1 MEHLKGALLFLIIP
15 LLAACGA
22 QSLRLREVVL
32 YQNGIGYF
40 EREGSVSGGFALRLA
55 EHEVDDVIK
64 TLTVVG
70 ADGSATLAA
79 VIPNDPPEPIRA
91 TDSESG
97 EELPPPP
104 RRTTELEVSVGDAQ
118 QDVRVSYAVP
128 TPSWSAVYRVVLPEQ
143 GEEALLQAW
152 AVVHNASGEDWE
164 NVNLTLAT
172 GSPFTY
178 AVDLRTPRFVARPD
192 ASGNFVTPVL
202 RGTVG
207 STQSRDDGDNVA
219 AEQDRCPLE
228 PEDVDGFQDE
238 DGCPDPDNDGDRILD
253 VDDMC
258 PGDPETYNGI
268 EDEDGCPDRGRVV
281 VSESRIVILDK
292 IYFTNGSSRIQ
303 SRSLPIVDAVAAT
316 LVGNSGIHVAIEG
329 HAHTGERGA
338 GSLARRRAEV
348 VRDALVS
355 RGVTGAR
362 LSVTSHGSSQPMGDA
377 ERNRR
382 VSFNVTRNDESSA
395 DATRAGAARAPSRP
409 ARPSA
414 APAVRSAPG
423 ISVASLSR
431 RPSAGALSSG
441 QSDETRYALHAP
453 VTVPA
458 ESSTLVA
465 IVNERVPGQEIL
477 LFRPDP
483 NAPASRTA
491 PFRAARLQNQSGL
504 QLVRGPV
511 ALFARGTFVGE
522 GVISTLNAGESTFIP
537 FAIDASTRVSAVP
550 ESHREPH
557 RITSIVRGVMTVSE
571 WDIRTTRY
579 DIRAGERTPSRLVIH
594 HARTPG
600 YELIDAPTGTEESGG
615 AVVVPIDITAGGNAE
630 LTLVERRARPGRH
643 ALLHGSVDALEV
655 YFSGEHLPAELQ
667 AQLAELLT
675 LRQDVARMDDELRDI
690 RAQQSI
696 QGRRLSELQGSLGAI
711 ERSTGA
717 AQLRRDLQQRL
728 REATAASEALTVRE
742 AALAAERAEANVRLT
757 EAVAAVSMEAEEP

>member
-1 MEHLKGALLFLIIP
+1 MDHLKCAFLLLFIP

-40 EREGSVSGGFALRLA
+40 EREGSVSGSFALQLA
-55 EHEVDDVIK
+55 EHEVDDVMK

-79 VIPNDPPEPIRA
+79 VIPNDPPAPIRA
-91 TDSESG
+91 TDPESG
-97 EELPPPP
+97 EAPPPEV

-128 TPSWSAVYRVVLPEQ
+128 TPSWSAVYRVVLPEE

-164 NVNLTLAT
+164 DVDLTLAT

-202 RGTVG
+202 RGTVA
-207 STQSRDDGDNVA
+207 STQSRDDGDAVVG
-219 AEQDRCPLE
+219 EQDRCPLE
-228 PEDVDGFQDE
+228 PEDMDGFQDD

-258 PGDPETYNGI
+258 PGEPENYNGI
-268 EDEDGCPDRGRVV
+268 EDQDGCPDRGRVM
-281 VSESRIVILDK
+281 VSESQVVILEK
-292 IYFTNGSSRIQ
+292 IYFTNGSSSIQ
-303 SRSLPIVDAVAAT
+303 ARSLPIVDAIAAT
-316 LVGNSGIHVAIEG
+316 LVGNPGIYVAVEG
-329 HAHTGERGA
+329 HAHTAERGS
-338 GSLARRRAEV
+338 GSLSRRRAEV
-348 VRDALVS
+348 VRDALLA
-355 RGVTGAR
+355 RGVSAGR
-362 LSVTSHGSSQPMGDA
+362 LTVTSHGTSRPLGNA
-377 ERNRR
+377 EQNRR
-382 VSFNVTRNDESSA
+382 VTFHVTRNEEPA
-395 DATRAGAARAPSRP
+395 VNAPMAEAARAPRRP
-409 ARPSA
+409 APPPR
-414 APAVRSAPG
+414 

-431 RPSAGALSSG
+431 RPSAQALSSG

-453 VTVPA
+453 VTIPA

-483 NAPASRTA
+483 NAPASRVS

-522 GVISTLNAGESTFIP
+522 GVLSTLNAGESTFIP
-537 FAIDASTRVSAVP
+537 FAVDTSTQVTVVP
-550 ESHREPH
+550 ESRREPN
-557 RITSIVRGVMTVSE
+557 RITSIVRGVMTVTE

-579 DIRAGERTPSRLVIH
+579 DIRAGERTPSRLVVH
-594 HARTPG
+594 HTRAPG
-600 YELIDAPTGTEESGG
+600 YELLDAPGGTEESGQ
-615 AVVVPIDITAGGNAE
+615 ALVVPIDITPGGSTE

-643 ALLHGSVDALEV
+643 ALLHGSIGALEV
-655 YFSGEHLPAELQ
+655 YFSGDHLPAALR

-675 LRQDVARMDDELRDI
+675 LRQNMARMDEQLRDI
-690 RAQQSI
+690 HGQQSI
-696 QGRRLSELQGSLGAI
+696 QGRRLLELQGSLSAI
-711 ERSTGA
+711 ERSTSA
-717 AQLRRDLQQRL
+717 AQLRRDLLGRL
-728 REATAASEALTVRE
+728 REATQASEALTVQE
-742 AALAAERAEANVRLT
+742 AALAAERAEASVRLT
-757 EAVAAVSMEAEEP
+757 EAVVAISMEAVSPAAP

>member
-1 MEHLKGALLFLIIP
+1 MEHLKRAFLLLFIP

-40 EREGSVSGGFALRLA
+40 EREGSVSGSFALRLA
-55 EHEVDDVIK
+55 EHEVDDVMK

-79 VIPNDPPEPIRA
+79 VIPNDPPDPIRA
-91 TDSESG
+91 TGPESG
-97 EELPPPP
+97 EEPPRER

-128 TPSWSAVYRVVLPEQ
+128 TPSWSAVYRVVLPEE
-143 GEEALLQAW
+143 GDEALLQAW

-164 NVNLTLAT
+164 DVDLTLAT

-207 STQSRDDGDNVA
+207 STQSRDDGDAVVG
-219 AEQDRCPLE
+219 EQDRCPLE
-228 PEDVDGFQDE
+228 PEDMDGFQDE

-258 PGDPETYNGI
+258 PGEPETYNGI

-281 VSESRIVILDK
+281 VTESRIVILEK

-303 SRSLPIVDAVAAT
+303 PRSTPIVDAIAAT
-316 LVGNSGIHVAIEG
+316 LVGNPGIHVAVEG

-338 GSLARRRAEV
+338 GSISRRRAEV
-348 VRDALVS
+348 VRDALVA
-355 RGVTGAR
+355 RGVGVAR
-362 LSVTSHGSSQPMGDA
+362 MSVTSHGTSRPLGNA
-377 ERNRR
+377 EQNRR
-382 VSFNVTRNDESSA
+382 VTFHVTRNEEPA
-395 DATRAGAARAPSRP
+395 VDAPMVEAARAPSRP
-409 ARPSA
+409 TPPPR
-414 APAVRSAPG
+414 

-431 RPSAGALSSG
+431 RPSAQALSSG

-453 VTVPA
+453 VTIPA

-483 NAPASRTA
+483 NAPASRVS

-522 GVISTLNAGESTFIP
+522 GVLSTLNAGESTFIP
-537 FAIDASTRVSAVP
+537 FAIDASTQVTRVP
-550 ESHREPH
+550 ESRREPN
-557 RITSIVRGVMTVSE
+557 RITSIVRGVMTVTE

-579 DIRAGERTPSRLVIH
+579 DIRAGERTPTRLVVH
-594 HARTPG
+594 HARAPG
-600 YELIDAPTGTEESGG
+600 YELIDAPSGTEESGG
-615 AVVVPIDITAGGNAE
+615 AVVIPIDITPGGSTE
-630 LTLVERRARPGRH
+630 LTLVERRSRPGRH
-643 ALLHGSVDALEV
+643 ALLHGPVDALEV
-655 YFSGEHLPAELQ
+655 YFSGDHLPAELR

-675 LRQDVARMDDELRDI
+675 LRQNVAQMDERLRDL

-696 QGRRLSELQGSLGAI
+696 QGRRLSELQGSLSAI
-711 ERSTGA
+711 ERSPGA
-717 AQLRRDLQQRL
+717 VQLRRDLQQRL
-728 REATAASEALTVRE
+728 REATQASEALTVQE
-742 AALAAERAEANVRLT
+742 AALAAERAEASVRLT
-757 EAVAAVSMEAEEP
+757 EAVAAISLEAVSPAAP